1 MDKVWLYIG
10 GIIIGAATVGYF
22 VITTVGSSVPGYK

>member
-10 GIIIGAATVGYF
+10 GMIIGAAIAGYL
-22 VITTVGSSVPGYK
+22 VITTVRSSTPGYQ

>member
-10 GIIIGAATVGYF
+10 GIIIGVASVGYL
-22 VITTVGSSVPGYK
+22 VITTVRSSTPSY

>member
-10 GIIIGAATVGYF
+10 GIIIGVGTVGYF
-22 VITTVGSSVPGYK
+22 VITTVISSVPRN